1 MNKKDFNIL
10 ILGLGYVG
18 LPLCVELYKNKFSV
32 SGFDINKKHIDDLK
46 QLIDFKSLLK
56 KDDLK
61 YLKNISFSSKIGE
74 FSRSNIF
81 IITVPTPIY
90 SNKKPNFT
98 YIYRSLEEIAKV
110 LKKNDTIILE
120 STVYPGFSEDI
131 IYPYFKEKLNFK
143 VNNDYFFGY
152 SPERINPADK
162 KYSLSNI
169 NKIIS
174 SENKST
180 LKAMEYIYKKV
191 VHSANIHI
199 TNSVKVAEAAKVI
212 ENTQRDLNI
221 SFMNE
226 ISIIFNH
233 LNIDT
238 KEVLDAASTKW
249 NFHRYTPGR
258 VGGHCIGVDPY
269 YLSYKSKLV
278 GYKPNVILSGR
289 KVNDNLPN
297 RIIKILKE
305 KIKLKKTKT
314 IENILFLGI
323 TFKENCNDTR
333 NSGAIKLLKKV
344 IRAFPNSKIDIYD
357 NLADDRTLVN
367 ASNNSFQSLS
377 KIKKTNYQIIIIAV
391 CHDKIRENLKSILN
405 HNKKSLILDLKSNL
419 PKENSDFRL

>member
-74 FSRSNIF
+74 FSKSNIF

-249 NFHRYTPGR
+249 NFHRYTQ
-258 VGGHCIGVDPY
+258 D
-269 YLSYKSKLV
+269 LL
-278 GYKPNVILSGR
+278 
-289 KVNDNLPN
+289 
-297 RIIKILKE
+297 E
-305 KIKLKKTKT
+305 
-314 IENILFLGI
+314 GI
-323 TFKENCNDTR
+323 
-333 NSGAIKLLKKV
+333 V
-344 IRAFPNSKIDIYD
+344 
-357 NLADDRTLVN
+357 
-367 ASNNSFQSLS
+367 
-377 KIKKTNYQIIIIAV
+377 
-391 CHDKIRENLKSILN
+391 
-405 HNKKSLILDLKSNL
+405 
-419 PKENSDFRL
+419 

>member
-74 FSRSNIF
+74 FSKSNIF

-238 KEVLDAASTKW
+238 KEVLDAAATKW
-249 NFHRYTPGR
+249 NFHRYTPGL